1 MRVFIFILFCFLN
14 LPIVEAQEYK
24 LITWDDLKPQFDFKD
39 PFKEL
44 NLNQLQQV
52 GKLARYR
59 AKKSNPN
66 KELTPAEV
74 EHMEL
79 IEENLKSQNVDFE
92 HLFTVYPKVMEMR
105 KRKNEGFN
113 SELDNT
119 PIELSGYLLPL
130 NFDKEKANEFLLVP
144 WVGACVHTPPPAKN
158 QIVYLKTKEWI
169 VATELFEPV
178 HLTGILHIEENSSE
192 LFLTDG
198 TAQIDTGYRMSDVSI
213 FKI

>member
-1 MRVFIFILFCFLN
+1 
-14 LPIVEAQEYK
+14 
-24 LITWDDLKPQFDFKD
+24 
-39 PFKEL
+39 L
-44 NLNQLQQV
+44 NLNQLQKV

-66 KELTPAEV
+66 KELIPAEV
-74 EHMEL
+74 EQMEL
-79 IEENLKSQNVDFE
+79 IEQNLKSQNVDFE